1 MGAALGVDLRG
12 ATFVT
17 TGTSFQF
24 SIFLDFDGGGA
35 DGVVFLG
42 GAPIGGGATGC
53 PVYENWFGG
62 W

>member
-17 TGTSFQF
+17 SGTSFQL
-24 SIFLDFDGGGA
+24 SMFLVFDGGGA

-42 GAPIGGGATGC
+42 GALIGGGATGV
-53 PVYENWFGG
+53 PVYENWFEG